1 MVINFQTVQE
11 TLIALAT
18 IVGIVVVF
26 VTATVLATAAT
37 RRSSQRHSQP
47 GTPARVL
54 TGPAQQP
61 TQTDKVLELASR

>member
-26 VTATVLATAAT
+26 VTATVLATAAS
-37 RRSSQRHSQP
+37 RRDSARHVRP
-47 GTPARVL
+47 GTPVRVMS
-54 TGPAQQP
+54 GPAQQP

>member
-11 TLIALAT
+11 TLVALAA

-26 VTATVLATAAT
+26 IGATAFAAAAA
-37 RRSSQRHSQP
+37 RRDRVRH
-47 GTPARVL
+47 TPAHAL
-54 TGPAQQP
+54 SGPAQQP

>member
-26 VTATVLATAAT
+26 VTAAVLSAAAV
-37 RRSSQRHSQP
+37 RRDKARHLP
-47 GTPARVL
+47 PHIPAHV
-54 TGPAQQP
+54 TSAPPQQP
-61 TQTDKVLELASR
+61 TLTDRVLEHAAR